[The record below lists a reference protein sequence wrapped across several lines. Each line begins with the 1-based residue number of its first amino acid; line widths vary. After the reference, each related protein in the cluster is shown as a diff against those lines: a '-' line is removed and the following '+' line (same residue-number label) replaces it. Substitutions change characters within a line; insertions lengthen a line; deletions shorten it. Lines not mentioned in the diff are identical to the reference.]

1 MELLTLIDV
10 TRMLMYRMH
19 TWISDITNLLGF
31 AGYDNINSD
40 MLLFEFLLKFMYG
53 YSENI

>member
-31 AGYDNINSD
+31 AGYDQINSD
-40 MLLFEFLLKFMYG
+40 MLLFEFLLKSMYG